1 MRYQLII
8 NRKGHSTKAERKFSE
23 ILKNNHIKF
32 RTKVK
37 LFGKEVDFLI
47 GNNVFEIDS
56 HLQDVD
62 KNKKLIDSG
71 YNVYHL
77 ANNNICFETWF
88 IEWLKKI
95 CR

>member
-1 MRYQLII
+1 MRTQI
-8 NRKGHSTKAERKFSE
+8 NKLKKGHSTKAERKFCE
-23 ILKNNHIKF
+23 ILKKNHIKF

-62 KNKKLIDSG
+62 KNKKLIESG

-88 IEWLKKI
+88 VEWLKKI
-95 CR
+95 WR